1 MEEKCMNDNIRCG
14 EVLPMTTAISIAEF
28 RKDMRKLLEMAISGR
43 EVICFDAK
51 SRDRE
56 TCSFI
61 KTGLF
66 QDILK
71 AYSFKPVVF
80 LDDETMTYNIHLDE
94 LKLYAYAATVEE
106 ATEQLVDLVIDYSR
120 DYIDRLGLFLNVSDR
135 KEQYPYVLRISHCR
149 NRDEIKRLL
158 FGSN

>member
-1 MEEKCMNDNIRCG
+1 MNNYTHLG
-14 EVLPMTTAISIAEF
+14 EGLPMNTTISIAEF
-28 RKDMRKLLEMAISGR
+28 RKDMRKLLEMALNGR

-61 KTGLF
+61 KTGLL

-71 AYSFKPVVF
+71 AYSFKPMVF
-80 LDDETMTYNIHLDE
+80 LDDETMTHNIHLDE
-94 LKLYAYAATVEE
+94 LKLYAYADTVEE
-106 ATEQLVDLVIDYSR
+106 ATEQIIDLVIDYAR
-120 DYIDRLGLFLNVSDR
+120 DYIDRLGLFLNIPDR
-135 KEQYPYVLRISHCR
+135 KEQYPYVLRISHCQ
-149 NRDEIKRLL
+149 NRDEIERLL